1 MDNQLNVYY
10 KWVILVISFLMMI
23 GFALT
28 LQVLPPLFE
37 QIIKDV
43 FFTNSQ
49 AGMLMGA
56 YAIPG
61 IFLPFLVAYLA
72 ERYDIKMM
80 VILALIFMIAG
91 LVASSTAQS
100 FSLLLFY
107 RLIVGVGATVLVV
120 IAPLLITMYF
130 QQQNIGIAMGI
141 FNIAVPVGTVL
152 AANLFGYLGE
162 YAGWRTIM
170 LWVAVYLGILLA
182 FVYFAL
188 KLSKNETKVV
198 EASEEEPTK
207 VFIGSLNLWLLGA
220 IWALANAQI
229 LAYMTFGPQF
239 YQLSGISEQKSG
251 FLTSLIM
258 FVPIFVTPI
267 IGIIFDKT
275 GHKKPYLIMGGI
287 ISLISFAFMAIN
299 YLALPFWATALGI
312 GFAPLSVFVF
322 SFLTET
328 VRPHQVGMGLGLLTV
343 SSNIGIT
350 LGPIMLGAILDQTN
364 GDFLVALITL
374 AVLSLINI
382 FISFML
388 KTKAK
393 TRYFL

>member
-1 MDNQLNVYY
+1 MLDNQINVYY

-37 QIIKDV
+37 HIIKDV

-91 LVASSTAQS
+91 LIAFSTAQS
-100 FSLLLFY
+100 FSFLLFY
-107 RLIVGVGATVLVV
+107 RLITGVGATVLVM

-130 QQQNIGIAMGI
+130 DQKNIGIAMGI
-141 FNIAVPVGTVL
+141 FNVAVPLGTAL

-162 YAGWRTIM
+162 HAGWRAIM
-170 LWVAVYLGILLA
+170 VWVAVYLGLLLA

-188 KLSKNETKVV
+188 TLSKNQKKDV
-198 EASEEEPTK
+198 EALEKVPTK
-207 VFIGSLNLWLLGA
+207 VFGGSLNLWLLGV
-220 IWALANAQI
+220 IWALANVQI

-239 YQLSGISEQKSG
+239 YQLSGISVQKAG

-258 FVPIFVTPI
+258 FVPIFITPI

-275 GHKKPYLIMGGI
+275 GHKKPYLIIGGI
-287 ISLISFAFMAIN
+287 ISLISFVFIAIN

-312 GFAPLSVFVF
+312 GFAPLPVFVF
-322 SFLTET
+322 SFLPET
-328 VRPHQVGMGLGLLTV
+328 VKPHQVGMGLGLLTV
-343 SSNIGIT
+343 ASNTGTT
-350 LGPIMLGAILDQTN
+350 LGPIMLGAILDKTN
-364 GDFLVALITL
+364 GDFFIAIITL
-374 AVLSLINI
+374 AVLSLIII

-388 KTKAK
+388 KSKAIDK
-393 TRYFL
+393 